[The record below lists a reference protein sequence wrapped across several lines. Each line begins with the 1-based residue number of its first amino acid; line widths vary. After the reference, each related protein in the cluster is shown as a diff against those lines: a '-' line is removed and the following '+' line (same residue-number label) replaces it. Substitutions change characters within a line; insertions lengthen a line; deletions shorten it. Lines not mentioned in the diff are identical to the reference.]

1 MIKITT
7 LNAFTDNYIWLV
19 TTNEGL
25 LVVDPGDSKPVE
37 DFLEK
42 SNEVLSDILIT
53 HHHFDHTG
61 GVEKLNSQSLLNVYG
76 PTGSIFTGINRK
88 LKEGDSIN
96 VIGIDFSIIEVPGHT
111 LDHIA
116 YYSENE
122 GEPILFCGDTLFA
135 GGCGRVFEGTY
146 EQMHNSLN
154 KLKILPE
161 NTKVYCGHEYTLSNL
176 RFALEVDAENIF
188 LKDRYDECLN
198 LRNNDQATVPSS
210 LEIELKTNPFLR
222 CDNRIIQENIMQKF
236 NLNVM
241 PVEKET
247 FKATREWKDNA

>member
-7 LNAFTDNYIWLV
+7 LKAFTDNYIWLV
-19 TTNEGL
+19 ATNEGL

-161 NTKVYCGHEYTLSNL
+161 NTKVYCGHEFTLSNL

-188 LKDRYDECLN
+188 LKDRYDECVN
-198 LRNNDQATVPSS
+198 LRNNDQATIPSL

-236 NLNVM
+236 NLNAM